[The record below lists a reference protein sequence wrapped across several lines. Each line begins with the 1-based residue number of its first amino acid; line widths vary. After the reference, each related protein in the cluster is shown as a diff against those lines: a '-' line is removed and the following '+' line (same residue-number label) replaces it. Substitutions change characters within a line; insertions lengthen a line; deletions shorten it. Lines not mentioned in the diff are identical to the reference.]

1 MSDTCIVHQIS
12 TRFSCHNP
20 LIAPEDMIN
29 SDQWAMS
36 RRMCVT
42 SKSKLLKVNAQS
54 SSLLFPCCNNMK
66 PKGKR
71 IKKKKIYF
79 CFIDYI
85 TAFDCVCV
93 RLSVMSNSLG
103 PLGIYPTR
111 LLVHGIL
118 HARILEWAASSFSRG
133 SSWCRDWTHVSH
145 IAGRFFTMWATNKQ
159 WKILKELGIPQLTC
173 LLRNLHAGQEATV
186 RNRHGKTNWFKIG
199 KGTWQDCILS
209 PCLFNLHAE
218 YIMWNAGLDE
228 AQPRIRIAGR
238 NINILRYTDQFSSV
252 QSLSH
257 VWLFF
262 FFFEV
267 LFFYF
272 IFIFALHD
280 CGFIIFFT
288 KYKAFHHIIV
298 VF

>member
-1 MSDTCIVHQIS
+1 M
-12 TRFSCHNP
+12 HNP
-20 LIAPEDMIN
+20 PVC
-29 SDQWAMS
+29 S
-36 RRMCVT
+36 
-42 SKSKLLKVNAQS
+42 
-54 SSLLFPCCNNMK
+54 FPAAITWNQK
-66 PKGKR
+66 AR
-71 IKKKKIYF
+71 ELKKKKS
-79 CFIDYI
+79 
-85 TAFDCVCV
+85 TSASLTTLQPLCVCV

-118 HARILEWAASSFSRG
+118 HARILGWAASSFSRG

-145 IAGRFFTMWATNKQ
+145 FAGRFFTMWATNKQ

-257 VWLFF
+257 VRLFF
-262 FFFEV
+262 FF
-267 LFFYF
+267 LKFYF
-272 IFIFALHD
+272 FILIFALHD

-298 VF
+298 VL